1 MIKPD
6 QAVDGGGEHPANCIR
21 RKQADRRAVPER
33 RTTGRRKA
41 PDSVI
46 KRYKNGIPHPGK

>member
-6 QAVDGGGEHPANCIR
+6 QAVSGGGEHPANCIR

-33 RTTGRRKA
+33 RKLAGVKHRTA
-41 PDSVI
+41 
-46 KRYKNGIPHPGK
+46 